1 MLCTFCGTENRAEH
15 KFCGVC
21 GVRLERRQAERRSH
35 KGGVSTK
42 CTGCG
47 YVNDPGLKFCGM
59 CGTRIERRLQDR
71 RGSADGPRAA
81 AIANAQLPSP
91 DARGRTTT
99 QVIDPPKHVDAMP
112 VETMDD
118 ARISLPRRGEPAI
131 FRDEPRS
138 DEPRSNVPRN
148 GELRAGEPR
157 DSGSRNGVNISGP
170 SFLGLNSQPAGDVEY
185 LLEDE
190 PSGGGLRKLLLL
202 VILAAILGLVFV
214 QWRSS
219 FKANPKPAPAKT
231 EPASAPTPAPQGSN
245 QSQGATGATQPADDA
260 RPASAEVNANGPA
273 TDTKAPQDPQKVS
286 QEQQTQ
292 KATDSAQGPENAGS
306 PVQSAAAAEVTAGK
320 KNPGPEAAQ
329 PAADVKPPEEARITD
344 YKPSAA
350 LLRAQQYIRG
360 HGVQQNCEQG
370 LLYLRA
376 ATDKNDPGAAIQM
389 AALYSSGLCVKQD
402 RVMAYRWFNS
412 AHELQPGNMYIQKN
426 MDQLWA
432 QMTSQERRLAGY

>member
-1 MLCTFCGTENRAEH
+1 MLCTFCGTENRPEY
-15 KFCGVC
+15 KFCGTC
-21 GVRLERRQAERRSH
+21 GVRLERRQVERRTH
-35 KGGVSTK
+35 QGGASTK

-47 YVNDPGLKFCGM
+47 YLNEPALKFCGM
-59 CGTRIERRLQDR
+59 CGTRVERRVQER
-71 RGSADGPRAA
+71 RDNAVGPRAA

-91 DARGRTTT
+91 DAGGRTTT
-99 QVIDPPKHVDAMP
+99 QVIEPPQPSNNVPA
-112 VETMDD
+112 
-118 ARISLPRRGEPAI
+118 SLPRRGEPAI
-131 FRDEPRS
+131 FRDEPGRK
-138 DEPRSNVPRN
+138 VPHN
-148 GELRAGEPR
+148 GT
-157 DSGSRNGVNISGP
+157 NISGP
-170 SFLGLNSQPAGDVEY
+170 SFLGLNAQQESDGEY

-190 PSGGGLRKLLLL
+190 PSGRGLRKLVLL

-219 FKANPKPAPAKT
+219 FKANPKPTPVKT
-231 EPASAPTPAPQGSN
+231 EPSSAPTPVPQGSN
-245 QSQGATGATQPADDA
+245 QPQGSATTGQPTDDAAKSSPTDVNADGAAAGPKATQDLKDQKAQKNQNPES
-260 RPASAEVNANGPA
+260 ASA
-273 TDTKAPQDPQKVS
+273 QS
-286 QEQQTQ
+286 
-292 KATDSAQGPENAGS
+292 SENAGS
-306 PVQSAAAAEVTAGK
+306 PVETAAAAEVPADK
-320 KNPGPEAAQ
+320 KATGGEAAQ
-329 PAADVKPPEEARITD
+329 TASVVKPPEEARIPD